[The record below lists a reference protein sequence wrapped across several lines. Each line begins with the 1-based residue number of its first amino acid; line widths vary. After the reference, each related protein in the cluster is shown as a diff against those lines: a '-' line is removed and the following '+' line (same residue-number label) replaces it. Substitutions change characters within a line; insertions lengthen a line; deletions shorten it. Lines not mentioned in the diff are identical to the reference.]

1 MTEYGR
7 GPGSEPWHPEDPLYG
22 DGGWGGQQAAG
33 QSPYGG
39 QGQYDPQHPQ
49 HPQHPHQPH
58 PQQPHQDQPHPQQ
71 QAQQHQPH
79 QQQTQHQ
86 QQAPYADWATGQQ
99 PGQGQ
104 GYAQQG
110 YDQQQ
115 QYNESPYES
124 GAHAQAQAAQYGGG
138 GQAQDGGW
146 DGGQHGQVPY
156 GGDPADPYGGQP
168 SGGYSEERPD
178 YYGTSDAY
186 PPPEPPGRRRPT
198 PEPDPETDWDPGPDQ
213 GEHAFFSGDD
223 DDDADDPDEPGRGGG
238 RGDRRGR
245 GGKKQ
250 RKQRN
255 GCACLVVA
263 VVFAGGLGGIGYFGY
278 QFYQDRFGTAP
289 DFSGDGSGTA
299 TVAIDKG
306 SGGYVIGQKLKE
318 AGVVKSVDAF
328 VSAQGKNPDGQKIQA
343 GVYTLKKQMSAASAL
358 ELMLSPKSRN
368 NLIIPEGKRN
378 IWVYEQIDER
388 LKLKKGATKDIAHKQ
403 WRNLGLP
410 KWASD
415 NISSEAKDPL
425 EGFLYPS
432 SYPVAKGQKP
442 EEVLRKMVA
451 EATTRYDAMG
461 VEEQAAQLNLKNPL
475 QVVTVASLVQAEGK
489 YKHDFEKVATV
500 VYNRL
505 KPGNTET
512 YGLLDFDS
520 TVNYLKGQSKLAIGS
535 VDQLRQLKDPYNT
548 YKIKGLPPG
557 PIGNPGAVAIKSAL
571 NPEKGNWYY
580 FVSVSEDETLFAETN
595 EEQNRNRK
603 KYEENLQEQKG
614 Q

>member
-1 MTEYGR
+1 M
-7 GPGSEPWHPEDPLYG
+7 
-22 DGGWGGQQAAG
+22 Q
-33 QSPYGG
+33 
-39 QGQYDPQHPQ
+39 
-49 HPQHPHQPH
+49 
-58 PQQPHQDQPHPQQ
+58 
-71 QAQQHQPH
+71 H

-86 QQAPYADWATGQQ
+86 NQQQAPYGDWATGQQ
-99 PGQGQ
+99 PGHGQQSGHGQEPGHGQQSGHGQEPGHDQQ
-104 GYAQQG
+104 GYPQQG

-115 QYNESPYES
+115 YGQQS
-124 GAHAQAQAAQYGGG
+124 HAQAQAPQYGGD

-146 DGGQHGQVPY
+146 DSGQHGQVPY
-156 GGDPADPYGGQP
+156 GGDPSDPYGGP
-168 SGGYSEERPD
+168 PTAYSEERPD
-178 YYGTSDAY
+178 YYATPDAY

-198 PEPDPETDWDPGPDQ
+198 PEPEPETNWDPGPDQ

-223 DDDADDPDEPGRGGG
+223 DDADDADDSDEPGRGGG

-328 VSAQGKNPDGQKIQA
+328 VSAQGKNPDGQTIQA

-461 VEEQAAQLNLKNPL
+461 VEEQAEQLNLKNPL

-557 PIGNPGAVAIKSAL
+557 PIGNPGAVAVKSAL
-571 NPEKGNWYY
+571 NPEKGDWYY

-595 EEQNRNRK
+595 EEQNRNRE
-603 KYEENLQEQKG
+603 KYEKNLEEQKG

>member
-39 QGQYDPQHPQ
+39 QGQHHPQDPQHSQQPQ
-49 HPQHPHQPH
+49 QSH
-58 PQQPHQDQPHPQQ
+58 PQQSHHDQHQQQAQHQQQ
-71 QAQQHQPH
+71 QAQQHM
-79 QQQTQHQ
+79 QQQ
-86 QQAPYADWATGQQ
+86 QQAPYGDWATGHQ
-99 PGQGQ
+99 PGH
-104 GYAQQG
+104 
-110 YDQQQ
+110 DQQQ
-115 QYNESPYES
+115 YGQQS
-124 GAHAQAQAAQYGGG
+124 HAQAPGAQGAPAAQYGGS

-146 DGGQHGQVPY
+146 DSGQHGQVPY

-168 SGGYSEERPD
+168 AAYSEERPD
-178 YYGTSDAY
+178 YYATEDAY
-186 PPPEPPGRRRPT
+186 PPPEPPGRRRRT
-198 PEPDPETDWDPGPDQ
+198 PEPEPETGWDPGPDQ

-223 DDDADDPDEPGRGGG
+223 DDADDSDEPGRGGG

-263 VVFAGGLGGIGYFGY
+263 VVFAGGLGGVGYFGY

-328 VSAQGKNPDGQKIQA
+328 VSAQGKNPDGQKLQA

-388 LKLKKGATKDIAHKQ
+388 LKLQKGATKDIARKQ

-415 NISSEAKDPL
+415 NIGSEVKDPL

-461 VEEQAAQLNLKNPL
+461 VEEQAEQLNLENPL

-571 NPEKGNWYY
+571 NPEKGDWYY

-595 EEQNRNRK
+595 EEQNRNRE
-603 KYEENLQEQKG
+603 KYEKNLEEQKG

>member
-22 DGGWGGQQAAG
+22 DGGWGGQQADG
-33 QSPYGG
+33 PSPYGG
-39 QGQYDPQHPQ
+39 QGQYHPQQPHHGQQPHQPDPQQAHYQQQQHHPQ
-49 HPQHPHQPH
+49 QPH
-58 PQQPHQDQPHPQQ
+58 PQQPHPQQ
-71 QAQQHQPH
+71 GQHP
-79 QQQTQHQ
+79 HQ
-86 QQAPYADWATGQQ
+86 QQAPYGDWNTGQ
-99 PGQGQ
+99 
-104 GYAQQG
+104 QQG

-115 QYNESPYES
+115 AYDQQGYDQQGY
-124 GAHAQAQAAQYGGG
+124 AQAQAQYGGG
-138 GQAQDGGW
+138 GQPHDGNW
-146 DGGQHGQVPY
+146 DTGQHGHVPY
-156 GGDPADPYGGQP
+156 GGDPVDPYGGQP
-168 SGGYSEERPD
+168 AGYAEERPD
-178 YYGTSDAY
+178 YYGTPDAY

-198 PEPDPETDWDPGPDQ
+198 PEPESGSDWDPGPDQ
-213 GEHAFFSGDD
+213 GEHAFFAGGGDD
-223 DDDADDPDEPGRGGG
+223 EDDDYDEPDGGG
-238 RGDRRGR
+238 RGERRGR
-245 GGKKQ
+245 GGKKPKK
-250 RKQRN
+250 RRS
-255 GCACLVVA
+255 GCACLVVTL
-263 VVFAGGLGGIGYFGY
+263 VFAGGLGGVGYFGY

-289 DFSGDGSGTA
+289 DYSGDGIGTTA
-299 TVAIDKG
+299 TVTIDKG
-306 SGGYVIGQKLKE
+306 AGGYDIGNKLKE
-318 AGVVKSVDAF
+318 AGIVKSVDAF
-328 VSAQGKNPDGQKIQA
+328 VSAQGKNPEGQKIQA
-343 GVYTLKKQMSAASAL
+343 GVYTLKKQMSAASAV

-378 IWVYEQIDER
+378 VWVYNQIDER
-388 LKLKKGATKDIAHKQ
+388 LQLKKGTTKDIAHKE
-403 WRNLGLP
+403 WKKLGLP
-410 KWASD
+410 KWAVA
-415 NISSEAKDPL
+415 NMSSEAMDPL

-442 EEVLRKMVA
+442 ADVLRKMVA
-451 EATTRYDAMG
+451 EAAAKYDSMG
-461 VEEQAAQLNLKNPL
+461 VEAQAGQLGLDNPL

-535 VDQLRQLKDPYNT
+535 VDELRNLKDPYNT

-557 PIGNPGAVAIKSAL
+557 PIGNPGEVAIKSAL
-571 NPEKGNWYY
+571 NPAKGNWYY

-603 KYEENLQEQKG
+603 KYEKNLQEQNG